1 MIRTGL
7 LLPGVGG
14 GGVGGVGENEPRG
27 MEKDQERPI
36 FEKAWGGNGKAVSF
50 VTQFSFP
57 HSRSP
62 LTLFS

>member
-1 MIRTGL
+1 MGKGCGRCREEDCSRGL
-7 LLPGVGG
+7 NLGD
-14 GGVGGVGENEPRG
+14 
-27 MEKDQERPI
+27 KDQERPF
-36 FEKAWGGNGKAVSF
+36 FEKLDLFWGGNGKAESF